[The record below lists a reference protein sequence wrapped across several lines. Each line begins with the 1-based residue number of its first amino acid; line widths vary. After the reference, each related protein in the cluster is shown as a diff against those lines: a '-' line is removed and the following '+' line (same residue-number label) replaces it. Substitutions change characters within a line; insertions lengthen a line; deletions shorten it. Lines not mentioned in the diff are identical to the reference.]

1 MLNEEYLKNSNTH
14 SLNNIV
20 DKINYYIV
28 YMIEDPIKQ
37 YISSYK
43 IDKATNDITKQDLI
57 LRKRIDKL
65 LLVARKRKANYAS

>member
-1 MLNEEYLKNSNTH
+1 MY
-14 SLNNIV
+14 SLNDTVN
-20 DKINYYIV
+20 KINYYKF
-28 YMIEDPIKQ
+28 YMKEDPIKQ

-43 IDKATNDITKQDLI
+43 INKATNDITKQDLI